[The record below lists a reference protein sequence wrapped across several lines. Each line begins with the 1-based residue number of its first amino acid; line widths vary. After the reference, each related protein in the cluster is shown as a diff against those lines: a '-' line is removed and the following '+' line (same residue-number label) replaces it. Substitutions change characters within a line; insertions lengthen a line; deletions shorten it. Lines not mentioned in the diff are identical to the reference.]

1 MKKILYIIFFI
12 STALLF
18 SEISFAET
26 SDCSQYSTKT
36 FSGLSDYVRCKKG
49 LPPKKNFFESLKIK
63 KENPDE
69 SANIEKLDC
78 NEYSTKTLAGLMR
91 KIRCKSN

>member
-26 SDCSQYSTKT
+26 RDCSQYSTKT
-36 FSGLSDYVRCKKG
+36 FSGLSNYMRCKKG

-63 KENPDE
+63 KK
-69 SANIEKLDC
+69 ILM
-78 NEYSTKTLAGLMR
+78 YLLAKKNLTV
-91 KIRCKSN
+91 SNTPQKPLLG

>member
-12 STALLF
+12 STALLIN
-18 SEISFAET
+18 EISFAE
-26 SDCSQYSTKT
+26 SKDCSQYSTKT
-36 FSGLSDYVRCKKG
+36 FAGLSDYVRCKKG

-63 KENPDE
+63 KKNTDV
-69 SANIEKLDC
+69 STSKEKLDC
-78 NEYSTKTLAGLMR
+78 NEYSTKTLVELMR